1 MKKIVKLT
9 ESDLYNIIRKTL
21 SEDAPEPVP
30 STTETARSAKFL
42 FDENKTK
49 LDPKTTELAKK
60 FLRDGIK
67 SSIPTI
73 RRFHN
78 DPQFKMPP
86 VVTFHVGTSSTGD
99 FKTNKSVAEKR
110 MSYLTDIYLDIMNS
124 FGVRDDVAY
133 KLLVQS
139 NKSYTPSKID
149 RDFYD
154 PAKVGPK
161 SNERIATIVVRPITT
176 QGRNIEDIGR
186 ISGGLI
192 DAASSVN
199 TWLYDNV
206 DEKGI
211 LQGIKQLQTYSDI
224 KDLDRTLIDA
234 RMGSLQGYL
243 NRELSNYPEIKRQIV
258 GHLNQI
264 AKRSSKASI
273 ANLVGNT
280 LSIILENKKVV
291 KLTES
296 ELVKL
301 INKVVSKR

>member
-1 MKKIVKLT
+1 MKKLVKLT
-9 ESDLYNIIRKTL
+9 EANLYNIIRRTL

-30 STTETARSAKFL
+30 SYTENLKVAKFL
-42 FDENKTK
+42 FDENETK
-49 LDPKTTELAKK
+49 FNPKITELYKK
-60 FLRDGIK
+60 FLRDEIK

-73 RRFHN
+73 RTFHN

-99 FKTNKSVAEKR
+99 FRTNKSVAEKR
-110 MSYLTDIYLDIMNS
+110 MSYLTDIYLDVMNS
-124 FGVRDDVAY
+124 FGIRDDVAY

-139 NKSYTPSKID
+139 KKTYTPSKID

-154 PAKVGPK
+154 PAKVGP
-161 SNERIATIVVRPITT
+161 NDWERIATIFVRPITT
-176 QGRNIEDIGR
+176 RGKNIKDIGR

-192 DAASSVN
+192 DAASIVN

-211 LQGIKQLQTYSDI
+211 LRGIKQLQTYSDI

-234 RMGSLQGYL
+234 RMGSLQSYL

-264 AKRSSKASI
+264 AKMSSKASI
-273 ANLVGNT
+273 ANLVGDT

-301 INKVVSKR
+301 INKVISER